1 MIMTQILNN
10 LEYIGAVIFLIFMF
24 QVSNM
29 AFGIADNICF
39 KNQNFDKEKFF
50 HWIIKSLLCL
60 VGTFFLTV
68 GASLI
73 PFVVMFTGISIPE
86 AYGDVVTVAMIITT
100 SYGAVISEAKKAYEH
115 FCNIYKKES
124 EG

>member
-29 AFGIADNICF
+29 AFGLVDNVCIN
-39 KNQNFDKEKFF
+39 NQTFDVKKVLQ
-50 HWIIKSLLCL
+50 WLTKSLLCL
-60 VGTFFLTV
+60 TGTFFLTV

-73 PFVVMFTGISIPE
+73 PFVVEFTGISIPE
-86 AYGDVVTVAMIITT
+86 AYGDIVTVAMIITT
-100 SYGAVISEAKKAYEH
+100 SYGAVLNEAKKAYEH